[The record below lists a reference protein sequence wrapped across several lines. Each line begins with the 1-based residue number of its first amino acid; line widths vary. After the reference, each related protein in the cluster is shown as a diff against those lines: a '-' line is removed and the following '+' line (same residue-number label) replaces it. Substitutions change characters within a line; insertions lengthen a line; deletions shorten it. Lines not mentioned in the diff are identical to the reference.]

1 MNKKMEASEL
11 VLNEDGSVY
20 HLHLKPEH
28 IADDIII
35 VGDQDRVKDVS
46 KHFDSIE
53 FKTNKREFVTHTGYI
68 GRKRLTVLSTGI
80 GTDNI
85 DIVQV

>member
-53 FKTNKREFVTHTGYI
+53 FQRQPTNHLRCFTECLFKSS
-68 GRKRLTVLSTGI
+68 LVL
-80 GTDNI
+80 
-85 DIVQV
+85 